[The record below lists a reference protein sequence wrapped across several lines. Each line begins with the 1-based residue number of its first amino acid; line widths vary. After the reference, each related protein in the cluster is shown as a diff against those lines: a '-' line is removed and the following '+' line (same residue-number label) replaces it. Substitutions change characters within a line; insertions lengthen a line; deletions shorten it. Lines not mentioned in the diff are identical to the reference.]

1 MSTAEEYQLNPY
13 LGWQKEQ
20 GIPIHTGFFVEDLR
34 KVALGFWQARNANGA
49 FINLSN
55 AVVNDAVV
63 LEVPAGKKTIP
74 RRQLFDESVMI
85 VEGQGATSMWYEDGR
100 KKTFEWQQGSVF
112 AIPPNVWHEHYAMSA
127 PARLVSCTSAPLYM
141 QLFNSDDF
149 LFNCDYKFLDRYAEE
164 ENYFAESP
172 KLLRGFKGIETN
184 LIADVRQ
191 WFTRENVYALEEKG
205 GFRQSRDRAHDA
217 FSMRVRFAKTMMF
230 LHLSGWS
237 PGTYKKAHRHGPGFN
252 IVILD
257 GEGFSFMWEEGKKR
271 NASIGMN
278 GACSCRRRCGF
289 TNISTRA
296 SGRCGFLPFT
306 LQGCSPIR
314 VGPAKESIL
323 SAKVPIRSST
333 KTRIRR
339 SEKHS
344 NTSSARMAWRAGCPG
359 SFTKAG
365 KLRDHNVEA

>member
-1 MSTAEEYQLNPY
+1 MSSAAEYQLNPY

-34 KVALGFWQARNANGA
+34 KVRLGFWQARNANGA

-63 LEVPAGKKTIP
+63 LEVPPGEKTVP

-127 PARLVSCTSAPLYM
+127 AARLVSCTSAPLYM
-141 QLFNSDDF
+141 QLFNNDDF
-149 LFNCDYKFLDRYAEE
+149 IFNCDYKFIDRYAEE
-164 ENYFAESP
+164 ENYFVESP

-184 LIADVRQ
+184 FIADVRQ

-257 GEGFSFMWEEGKKR
+257 GEGFSFMWEVGKKR
-271 NASIGMN
+271 ERIDWHEWSM
-278 GACSCRRRCGF
+278 F
-289 TNISTRA
+289 V
-296 SGRCGFLPFT
+296 P
-306 LQGCSPIR
+306 
-314 VGPAKESIL
+314 PAMWFHE
-323 SAKVPIRSST
+323 
-333 KTRIRR
+333 
-339 SEKHS
+339 HF
-344 NTSSARMAWRAGCPG
+344 NTSVRPVRFLAFHPPGMLAYPGWSGEGEHFIGKGPNQIEYEDEDPEIRKTFEYELVKNGLVSRMPRELYE
-359 SFTKAG
+359 SRKAS
-365 KLRDHNVEA
+365 

>member
-1 MSTAEEYQLNPY
+1 MSPAEEYQLNPY

-34 KVALGFWQARNANGA
+34 KVRVDFWKARNANGA

-63 LEVPAGKKTIP
+63 LEVAAGGKTVP
-74 RRQLFDESVMI
+74 RRQLFDESIMA
-85 VEGQGATSMWYEDGR
+85 VEGQGATSMWYEEGR

-127 PARLVSCTSAPLYM
+127 PARLVCCTSAPLYM
-141 QLFNSDDF
+141 QLFNSNDF
-149 LFNCDYKFLDRYAEE
+149 IFNCDYKFLDRYAEE
-164 ENYFAESP
+164 ENYFVESP
-172 KLLRGFKGIETN
+172 KLLQGFKGIETN
-184 LIADVRQ
+184 FIADVRQ

-217 FSMRVRFAKTMMF
+217 FSMRIRLAKTMMF

-237 PGTYKKAHRHGPGFN
+237 VGTYKKAHRHGPGFN

-271 NASIGMN
+271 ERIDWHEWSM
-278 GACSCRRRCGF
+278 F
-289 TNISTRA
+289 V
-296 SGRCGFLPFT
+296 P
-306 LQGCSPIR
+306 
-314 VGPAKESIL
+314 PAMWFHE
-323 SAKVPIRSST
+323 
-333 KTRIRR
+333 
-339 SEKHS
+339 HF
-344 NTSSARMAWRAGCPG
+344 NTSVRPVRFLAFHPPGMLAYPGWSGEGEHFIGKGPNQIEYEDEDPEIRKTFEYELAKNGLASRMPREIYENR
-359 SFTKAG
+359 KAS
-365 KLRDHNVEA
+365 

>member
-1 MSTAEEYQLNPY
+1 MSSAEEYQLNPY

-20 GIPIHTGFFVEDLR
+20 GIPIYTGFFVEDLR
-34 KVALGFWQARNANGA
+34 KVRLGFWQARNANGA

-63 LEVPAGKKTIP
+63 LEVPPGEKTIP
-74 RRQLFDESVMI
+74 RRQLFDESLMV

-141 QLFNSDDF
+141 QLFNNDDF
-149 LFNCDYKFLDRYAEE
+149 IFNCDYKFLDRYAEE
-164 ENYFAESP
+164 ENYFVESP
-172 KLLRGFKGIETN
+172 KLLQGFKGIETN
-184 LIADVRQ
+184 FIADVRQ

-217 FSMRVRFAKTMMF
+217 FSMRIRFAKTMMF

-237 PGTYKKAHRHGPGFN
+237 VGTYKKAHRHGPVSTSLSSTARDFHLCGRK
-252 IVILD
+252 VKS
-257 GEGFSFMWEEGKKR
+257 GTV
-271 NASIGMN
+271 SIGMN

-289 TNISTRA
+289 MNISTRA
-296 SGRCGFLPFT
+296 SGPSVFSRFT
-306 LQGCSPIR
+306 LQECWPTR
-314 VGPAKESIL
+314 AGPAKESIL
-323 SAKVPIRSST
+323 SARVPIRSST

-339 SEKHS
+339 SAKRS
-344 NTSSARMAWRAGCPG
+344 STSSPRMAW
-359 SFTKAG
+359 
-365 KLRDHNVEA
+365 